1 MSTIDVEKI
10 LRFLDS
16 TRATG
21 TLALSDG
28 EIDVAEGRAVA
39 AWHAGT
45 IGRIAL
51 DALKASEPVT
61 FSFTARA
68 ARPTNIEAQPQPQGV
83 RASLSMLVGRTVPRL
98 DLVTREQLI
107 RRAAFGMK
115 APSLLDEPAAAAN
128 VWMPVALA
136 ALVNAL
142 IAEYAGETYGGVI
155 WNDDVAARLAAAG
168 PPLGAPLSLVQGRI
182 DLGAVRD
189 RTDLN
194 EVVPFLR
201 SLLRAVHGEAV
212 RTTGDG
218 AARRGYRA
226 AVTKQWSGQERVVSA
241 ALQIVEER
249 APADALLVV
258 TKTLSGSFR
267 LVDREYTIGRASAAD
282 IFLPHPSV
290 SRRHARIVPRGGAH
304 VLSDL
309 GSTSGT
315 LVNGAKIG
323 AERALRQGDLIGLGD
338 VELRYERA

>member
-1 MSTIDVEKI
+1 MLESTH
-10 LRFLDS
+10 
-16 TRATG
+16 ATG
-21 TLALSDG
+21 TLTLSEG
-28 EIDVAEGRAVA
+28 EIDLADGRPVA

-45 IGRIAL
+45 IGRAAL
-51 DALKASEPVT
+51 DALRASDPAAFT
-61 FSFTARA
+61 FAARP
-68 ARPTNIEAQPQPQGV
+68 ARPTNIEAEPEPQGV

-98 DLVTREQLI
+98 DLVTREQLL

-115 APSLLDEPAAAAN
+115 APTLLDEPAAAAN
-128 VWMPVALA
+128 VWKPVALA

-142 IAEYAGETYGGVI
+142 IAEYAGATYGGII

-168 PPLGAPLSLVQGRI
+168 PPLASPLAIAQGRI
-182 DLGAVRD
+182 DLGAVQD

-194 EVVPFLR
+194 DVVPVLR

-226 AVTKQWSGQERVVSA
+226 AVTKQWGGQERVMSA
-241 ALQIVEER
+241 ATQIVEER
-249 APADALLVV
+249 PPGDAVLVV
-258 TKTLSGSFR
+258 TKGLTGSFR
-267 LVDREYTIGRASAAD
+267 LVDREYTVGRASAGD

-304 VLSDL
+304 VVSDL
-309 GSTSGT
+309 ISTSGT
-315 LVNGAKIG
+315 VVNGAKIS